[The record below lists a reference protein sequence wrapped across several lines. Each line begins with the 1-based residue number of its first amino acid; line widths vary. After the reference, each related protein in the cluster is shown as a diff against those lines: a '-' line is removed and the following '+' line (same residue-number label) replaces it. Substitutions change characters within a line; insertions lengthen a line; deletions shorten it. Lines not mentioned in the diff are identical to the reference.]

1 MYFTLFYVLSLESMK
16 EYFNVVLA
24 GLAGTS
30 HMVSA
35 TIGSLARLI
44 YEFNGNYTRCINFID
59 LYFTFLCLSPLFSSL
74 FSSLPPPF
82 LSDLLGSELVETLL
96 SSVTEFLSAKSREVV
111 RSTLIFIKVRER
123 ESDSENITIF
133 FFRLLLL
140 FCLTVNWL
148 HTFKNWSVYN
158 TREMFAFLITAC
170 LIFSIGG
177 EGFVMEF

>member
-1 MYFTLFYVLSLESMK
+1 MK

-123 ESDSENITIF
+123 EWQWEYYNIF
-133 FFRLLLL
+133 FQVAIAVLPHSELAPHVQELVSLQYTRNVCISNYCLPHFFDRWGR
-140 FCLTVNWL
+140 FCHGVLM
-148 HTFKNWSVYN
+148 
-158 TREMFAFLITAC
+158 TRIISEWNQ
-170 LIFSIGG
+170 
-177 EGFVMEF
+177 E

>member
-1 MYFTLFYVLSLESMK
+1 MYFTLFYVLSLESVK

-44 YEFNGNYTRCINFID
+44 YEFNGKYIRCINFID
-59 LYFTFLCLSPLFSSL
+59 LFFTFLCLSPLFSSL
-74 FSSLPPPF
+74 FSSLSLRF
-82 LSDLLGSELVETLL
+82 IRLWVGGDTVEQCDWV
-96 SSVTEFLSAKSREVV
+96 SVS
-111 RSTLIFIKVRER
+111 KVTWGGQINTYIYKGQRER

-133 FFRLLLL
+133 LFRLLLL

-158 TREMFAFLITAC
+158 TREMFAFLITTC